1 MVTAGCSAC
10 RFKLEDPVHLFDQ
23 GMQVDFTG
31 RRKLAI
37 GLSPIVIV
45 TSRFFTAARCS
56 SMNGP

>member
-37 GLSPIVIV
+37 GLSPIFIV
-45 TSRFFTAARCS
+45 TSRFFTAARC
-56 SMNGP
+56 